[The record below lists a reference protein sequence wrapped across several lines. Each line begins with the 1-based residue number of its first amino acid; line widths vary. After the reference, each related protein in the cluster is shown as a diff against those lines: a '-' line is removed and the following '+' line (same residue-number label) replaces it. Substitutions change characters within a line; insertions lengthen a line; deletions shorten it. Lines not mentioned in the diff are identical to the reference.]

1 MNVFTAII
9 ELRSSCQM
17 VSSKLRELEHDI
29 KNKSE
34 GDFGTLE
41 NAVYFMNKSIS
52 LVQMLGVDGENQ
64 VRKEFKLRIENTS
77 GVLKQRDLEVFSS
90 LRTRLCEVLKVWME
104 QAIQKF
110 NDHETEDE
118 QTLVAQMEERV
129 KRISHMFK

>member
-1 MNVFTAII
+1 M
-9 ELRSSCQM
+9 
-17 VSSKLRELEHDI
+17 
-29 KNKSE
+29 
-34 GDFGTLE
+34 
-41 NAVYFMNKSIS
+41 
-52 LVQMLGVDGENQ
+52 
-64 VRKEFKLRIENTS
+64 RKEFKLRIENTS

-90 LRTRLCEVLKVWME
+90 IRTRLCEVLKVWME